1 MGFCGLDSSYTVQ
14 QVVDCSK
21 TCQVRAWKSGHKQE
35 GRQKRVFDKMREAS
49 NARTHAEVVKIAE
62 EGQTVA
68 GELRRAKPD
77 VAAEIHG
84 MLWANSLG
92 ILYGQQGEL
101 EKAITEHEQAR
112 AIAVEV
118 GHRKH
123 EGHACETLGLS
134 EFLYCI
140 AASTYSLVIYMR
152 SHARIYSAYV

>member
-1 MGFCGLDSSYTVQ
+1 
-14 QVVDCSK
+14 
-21 TCQVRAWKSGHKQE
+21 
-35 GRQKRVFDKMREAS
+35 MREAS

-112 AIAVEV
+112 AMCPFSAGKDAEV
-118 GHRKH
+118 VNLHHHRD
-123 EGHACETLGLS
+123 GLHQ
-134 EFLYCI
+134 C
-140 AASTYSLVIYMR
+140 
-152 SHARIYSAYV
+152 

>member
-1 MGFCGLDSSYTVQ
+1 MEKVSRMGFCGLDSSYTVQ
-14 QVVDCSK
+14 QGVDCSK

-84 MLWANSLG
+84 MLGANSPG
-92 ILYGQQGEL
+92 NFYGQQGEL
-101 EKAITEHEQAR
+101 EKAITEHEQSR
-112 AIAVEV
+112 AMCPFIAGKDAEV
-118 GHRKH
+118 VKMDTGCDAGGRPV
-123 EGHACETLGLS
+123 GMRD
-134 EFLYCI
+134 EFLRE
-140 AASTYSLVIYMR
+140 AWP
-152 SHARIYSAYV
+152 

>member
-1 MGFCGLDSSYTVQ
+1 M
-14 QVVDCSK
+14 
-21 TCQVRAWKSGHKQE
+21 
-35 GRQKRVFDKMREAS
+35 
-49 NARTHAEVVKIAE
+49 AE
-62 EGQTVA
+62 EGQAVA